1 MTRLHRAPRACARC
15 VSISLV
21 LGTASLGLVA
31 HAGNP
36 VTEVLGLDAPPGSIE
51 LGVGFRFGNSPYRG
65 IDDLGSDYSEA
76 DYDTLPFFYYS
87 GERVFAK
94 GSSGGLHL
102 FQNDSFSLD
111 AILEY
116 RFDRLEPER
125 DEFFRTVNP
134 RRQSLDGGLKATV
147 DGDLGRLSLSWVHD
161 TLDRHGGSELDLTY
175 RGDWRSGAWTLSPF
189 ASLVYRDA
197 DLVNYYYGVSEA
209 ESRDDLDAYRADA
222 TLHPRIGLNTAYR
235 WNPLMQFYANLSIE
249 RLDDHAADSP
259 LVDDE
264 LVVSA
269 MVGALYNFGSVQD
282 RELAARYSPQRAG
295 EWSWRV
301 NYGYTA
307 QETFH
312 KIHRGQ
318 ISSSEDVDT
327 HLLGLTLGK
336 LLLDGPRS
344 DFWGKVSVNRRLED
358 DLQEDFFEL
367 NAYFMAMG
375 TGYSPW
381 SNRELFR
388 YGFGYGVSYADKISA
403 VEQIKQGDDE
413 NTSRFLNYLEA
424 QLDFPLR
431 NLLGNRSWWRD
442 CYAGLT
448 IVHRSGVFGRVDIFG
463 NVAGGSD
470 VLSGHLECKR

>member
-1 MTRLHRAPRACARC
+1 MARLYRAPRACTLC
-15 VSISLV
+15 VSIF
-21 LGTASLGLVA
+21 LGFAGAFSSPGGQ
-31 HAGNP
+31 AGNP
-36 VTEVLGLDAPPGSIE
+36 VTEVHGLNTPQGSIE

-65 IDDLGSDYSEA
+65 IDDLGSDYSTA
-76 DYDTLPFFYYS
+76 SYDILPFYYYS
-87 GERVFAK
+87 GEHFFAN
-94 GSSGGLHL
+94 GSAGGLHL
-102 FQNDSFSLD
+102 LQGDHFSLD

-116 RFDRLEPER
+116 RFDRLEPEQ
-125 DEFFRTVNP
+125 DEFFSTVEA
-134 RRQSLDGGLKATV
+134 RRQSLDAGLKATI
-147 DGDLGRLSLSWVHD
+147 DGDWGALSLSWVHD
-161 TLDRHGGSELDLTY
+161 TLDRHGGSEVDLTY
-175 RGDWRSGAWTLSPF
+175 RRDWRSGAWTLSPF
-189 ASLVYRDA
+189 ASIVYRDD
-197 DLVNYYYGVSEA
+197 DLVNYYYGVSDA
-209 ESRDDLDAYRADA
+209 ESREDLAPYQPDA
-222 TLHPRIGLNTAYR
+222 TVHPRIGLNTAYR
-235 WNPLMQFYANLSIE
+235 WTPLMQFYANLSIE
-249 RLDDHAADSP
+249 QLDDDAADSP
-259 LVDDE
+259 LVDDD

-269 MVGALYNFGSVQD
+269 MVGALYNFGSVRD
-282 RELAARYSPQRAG
+282 RELAARYNPQRAG

-318 ISSSEDVDT
+318 ISRNEDVDT
-327 HLLGLTLGK
+327 HLFGVTVGK

-358 DLQEDFFEL
+358 DLQEDFYEL

-431 NLLGNRSWWRD
+431 NLLGNRSWWRN

-448 IVHRSGVFGRVDIFG
+448 IVHRSGVFGRVDIFD